1 MTQYTFHNE
10 GGQWYIDLPE
20 WRGPKGD
27 LAMVAGA
34 DKLLDRL
41 SEGRPAITLTLDTE
55 PFDGCDVLT
64 KVVNTPFIGGA
75 TYRHNNKLL
84 WLCKVT
90 SFVFGYM
97 PKKIYFK
104 PLAEA

>member
-1 MTQYTFHNE
+1 MTQYTFYNE

-20 WRGPKGD
+20 WRGAKSE
-27 LAMVAGA
+27 LAMVMGA
-34 DKLLDRL
+34 DRLLDRL
-41 SEGRPAITLTLDTE
+41 SKGQDAVTLALDTE
-55 PFDGCDVLT
+55 PFDGSDVLT
-64 KVVNTPFIGGA
+64 KVISTPLVGGA
-75 TYRHNNKLL
+75 TYLHNNKLL